1 MVGTTKKIHGG
12 DIWGVIAQE
21 GEPRHFSAWILLNGG
36 TDREC
41 QVMDISSHGAKVV
54 VQIPSDVP
62 ARFELSFLQND
73 RKRRICEVIW
83 RRGKML
89 GVKFT
94 T

>member
-1 MVGTTKKIHGG
+1 
-12 DIWGVIAQE
+12 
-21 GEPRHFSAWILLNGG
+21 
-36 TDREC
+36 
-41 QVMDISSHGAKVV
+41 MDISSHGAKVV

-94 T
+94 AVSAAKTKEPFRRCSAWHGFSPPSSSWPSRHNRAIGIAAFTL

>member
-1 MVGTTKKIHGG
+1 MQKPTKHF
-12 DIWGVIAQE
+12 VREVRRA
-21 GEPRHFSAWILLNGG
+21 RHLSAWIVLNRG

-73 RKRRICEVIW
+73 KKRRICEVIW

-94 T
+94 A